1 MKKKMV
7 FAFVSVL
14 AVAILL
20 PATSSVNK
28 TTSHSSGDNSQLYV
42 DGNPIPPM
50 PPHSAESAVTLA
62 ADGNP
67 IPPMPPHAQNT
78 AVEILADGNPIPP
91 MPPHTVVEARVA

>member
-20 PATSSVNK
+20 PATSHVNK
-28 TTSHSSGDNSQLYV
+28 TTNHSSGDKSRLCV

-50 PPHSAESAVTLA
+50 PPHTVGNEVNLE

-91 MPPHTVVEARVA
+91 MPPRTVVEARVA